1 MTSPIDNEY
10 KLTKLIKQGKS
21 KMNEEFRQ
29 LANWIDHKYRVKT
42 MNIIYDKIEKET
54 RPRLN
59 IIFEMSDESELFGTR
74 SGFDEV
80 KQYEIASQ
88 FEKDVNSS
96 MTLAKYDT
104 LNILIV
110 FSAFEPIA
118 KTETYWRVSKDEING
133 LQMALNMNDL
143 WTIHL
148 NTFDSPTFFFYTEK
162 QVKKYSNNE
171 IKQLLTKKCFEVIKK
186 FDDFNYFQEGQFL
199 VQIDSKENF
208 ESNYKGS
215 WFNYD
220 RR

>member
-29 LANWIDHKYRVKT
+29 LAIWIDHKYRVKT

-59 IIFEMSDESELFGTR
+59 IIFEMSDKSELFGTR